1 MVDQTRTGFGV
12 RGSGFAVLG
21 SGENAG
27 TYTKRAAKAAAHV
40 VVEMGK
46 LN

>member
-1 MVDQTRTGFGV
+1 MVDQTGTGFGV
-12 RGSGFAVLG
+12 RG

-27 TYTKRAAKAAAHV
+27 TYTKRAAKAAADV